1 MERMMCRRLGGGMES
16 AMQVS
21 VLNNEQVSK
30 IHAISLNILENIG
43 VDIPHA
49 EMLAMFAEAGA
60 LVDFDKKHVNI
71 PPDIVLKSLESAG
84 KKFTLYGRDMNKT
97 AKFGYGTKN
106 FNSSSGQALW
116 LDDIGAVRRYA
127 TMRDV
132 ADATRLAD
140 ALKEINIVGAMADPY
155 DRNVNSRC
163 VFVFAEMIKNTTK
176 PVAFWL
182 NDRASAKYI
191 VDMAIAVRGGK
202 QEAEKYPINYMIFDP
217 ISPLRFPF
225 DGIDYLFETSRINI
239 PVSVCPMVQM
249 GVSGPG
255 TIAATIAQENAE
267 VLAGI
272 CITQLIRPGM
282 PVYYGGICHAFDMAN
297 TQINFAG
304 PEQAILGTAM
314 TQMGKFYG
322 LPVYINVGLIDSKCI
337 DAQAGLEAGVTL
349 ACGMAAGADIF
360 GHFGICGADQ
370 GASLDV
376 LVFQDEVIS
385 YLNSVMRDV
394 DFSYDMLGLD
404 EMKEVG
410 PGGTYLDR
418 IFTAEHLRN
427 ELWFPGLLDRNY
439 YQSWVNKGKFDLQE
453 RCRLRKEE
461 LLGSHRPEPVSDSL
475 LIVLDEIVTEAREKL
490 D

>member
-1 MERMMCRRLGGGMES
+1 
-16 AMQVS
+16 MQVS
-21 VLNNEQVSK
+21 LLNNEQILK
-30 IHAISLNILENIG
+30 IHTVSLNVLEDVG
-43 VDIPHA
+43 VDVPHG
-49 EMLAMFAEAGA
+49 EMLELFAGA
-60 LVDFDKKHVNI
+60 GASVDFDKKHVKI
-71 PPDIVLKSLESAG
+71 PAALVEKSLESAG
-84 KKFTLYGRDMNKT
+84 KKFTLYGRDLNKT

-116 LDDIGAVRRYA
+116 FDNIGGERRYA
-127 TMRDV
+127 TLRDV
-132 ADATRLAD
+132 REATLVAD
-140 ALKEINIVGAMADPY
+140 ALKEINIAGAMADPC
-155 DRNVNSRC
+155 DVNVNWRC
-163 VFVFAEMIKNTTK
+163 VEVFAEMVKNTVK

-182 NDRASAKYI
+182 HDRASAKYV
-191 VDMAIAVRGGK
+191 VDIAIAIRGDK
-202 QEAEKYPINYMIFDP
+202 KTAEEYPINYMIFDP

-225 DGIDYLFETSRINI
+225 NGIDYLFETARINI

-249 GVSGPG
+249 GISGPG
-255 TIAATIAQENAE
+255 TIAATLIQENAE

-314 TQMGKFYG
+314 TQMGKYYG
-322 LPVYINVGLIDSKCI
+322 LPVYINVGLIDSKCV

-349 ACGMAAGADIF
+349 AFGMAAGADIF

-376 LVFQDEVIS
+376 LIFQDESIS
-385 YLNSVMRDV
+385 YLNSVMREI
-394 DFSYDMLGLD
+394 DFSDEMLGFD

-418 IFTAEHLRN
+418 MFTAEHFRN
-427 ELWFPGLLDRNY
+427 ELWFPELLDRSY
-439 YQSWVNKGKFDLQE
+439 YQSWVDGGRTDMQE

-461 LLGSHRPEPVSDSL
+461 LIASHKPEPVSDTL
-475 LIVLDEIVTEAREKL
+475 AKELNEIVRDAKKEL
-490 D
+490 G